1 MVATPPVTW
10 ITSPHVPHVLP
21 HGGVGLSQPITSQYS
36 PSGRPVTNVSVMSDP
51 SLLITMNPTSPR
63 ENAMALLPLSH
74 LKKKNKRDIQQLN
87 FSIICVSIYQSLTQK
102 LKIQYY

>member
-36 PSGRPVTNVSVMSDP
+36 PSGRPVTNVSVMSAP

-63 ENAMALLPLSH
+63 ENAMALLSLSH
-74 LKKKNKRDIQQLN
+74 LKKNNQQLN
-87 FSIICVSIYQSLTQK
+87 FSVNGVTIYQTFTQK